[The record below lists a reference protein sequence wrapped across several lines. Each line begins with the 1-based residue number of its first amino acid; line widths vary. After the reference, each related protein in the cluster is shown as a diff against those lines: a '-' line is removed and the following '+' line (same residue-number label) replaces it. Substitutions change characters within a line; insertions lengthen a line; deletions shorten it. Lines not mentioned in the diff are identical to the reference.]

1 MLKCNAVPC
10 FWNLS
15 LGGKFCW
22 GFIRAAVCLSE
33 FINMRRESQEEELLH
48 LAWGEVRW
56 WIVSLCVA
64 VFLFP
69 LLISLLSWRLAGP
82 VCEALTEWFER
93 SPFIAAPI
101 SANAEMLM
109 LGVRSITFQT
119 AAFPCREHNT
129 VTDYLHLSLNTRA
142 FAPHKGFLKY
152 SLMRELVQ
160 SPTPSLSDHSLSWK
174 ASQKYSALQRWCYE
188 LRIREWYGYS
198 GTLGGLLRQSHGNMV
213 MSPSTPK
220 KKKKSIFL
228 GLKKKKHFYD
238 Y

>member
-1 MLKCNAVPC
+1 MLKCNAAPC
-10 FWNLS
+10 FGNLS
-15 LGGKFCW
+15 LGGKFCR

-48 LAWGEVRW
+48 LAWGEVMNR
-56 WIVSLCVA
+56 ISLCCSLSLPPPHVPA
-64 VFLFP
+64 V
-69 LLISLLSWRLAGP
+69 LALVGP

-142 FAPHKGFLKY
+142 FAPDKRFLK
-152 SLMRELVQ
+152 
-160 SPTPSLSDHSLSWK
+160 
-174 ASQKYSALQRWCYE
+174 
-188 LRIREWYGYS
+188 
-198 GTLGGLLRQSHGNMV
+198 
-213 MSPSTPK
+213 
-220 KKKKSIFL
+220 
-228 GLKKKKHFYD
+228 
-238 Y
+238 